1 MKPQIAEVTS
11 TTGIFYIDNDTKEGA
26 TVLQNGDKIFLDA
39 TVFTDVTEPD
49 NSLTLLLE
57 NGKSV
62 TLQATQEY
70 QFDAAAL
77 ADLEKDGTATQEED
91 TLNETPVALDF
102 LSNDIAFKQINA
114 PIENNSFDTR
124 VGGELPQ
131 TDHPFTLQAK
141 ASQVESTSSHSP
153 VQTLPSSDDS
163 SNPPSVTPPAPSD
176 DTTPSI
182 EDDTTGSGTPPPPPP
197 PPPSG
202 DEGTGGSIVDDSVG
216 GGSEPPPP
224 PPPMGMS
231 SLSMPGDTQTAD
243 PYTGTQATTVDSS
256 TSEEIFALDSGGN
269 INFDTLDITADRI
282 ILATDDKSGIEDL
295 SVQQVGSITE
305 SSQDGVLHID
315 GDSDDYVILQ
325 EGDWQLND
333 PNGGYISATDS
344 ATGHEVL
351 IDQSVS
357 IL

>member
-11 TTGIFYIDNDTKEGA
+11 TTGIFYMDNGTKEGA

-39 TVFTDVTEPD
+39 TVFADVTDPD

-57 NGKSV
+57 NGKTV

-70 QFDAAAL
+70 RFDAASL
-77 ADLEKDGTATQEED
+77 ADLEKGSTATQEED

-114 PIENNSFDTR
+114 PIENNNFDTR

-131 TDHPFTLQAK
+131 TDHPFALQAK
-141 ASQVESTSSHSP
+141 ASQVESPPSHSP
-153 VQTLPSSDDS
+153 AQ
-163 SNPPSVTPPAPSD
+163 TPPPPSD
-176 DTTPSI
+176 DDATHSTG
-182 EDDTTGSGTPPPPPP
+182 DDTTGSGTPPPPPP
-197 PPPSG
+197 GGEDS
-202 DEGTGGSIVDDSVG
+202 GGSITDDQIG
-216 GGSEPPPP
+216 GGTEPPPPP

-231 SLSMPGDTQTAD
+231 SFSMPTGAQTAD
-243 PYTGTQATTVDSS
+243 PYEGTQTTTIDSS
-256 TSEEIFALDSGGN
+256 TSEEIFALDAGGN

-295 SVQQVGSITE
+295 SAQQVSSITE

-325 EGDWQLND
+325 EGDWQLSD
-333 PNGGYISATDS
+333 PEGGYISATDNT
-344 ATGHEVL
+344 TGHEVL
-351 IDQSVS
+351 IDESVS
-357 IL
+357 II